1 MMDRM
6 SGRTVCES
14 FLSVME
20 LYAQMSRAE
29 DEALMKSKFSSSI
42 LESLWW
48 KLETGN
54 PEWDVSVAMIL
65 YRFGDSVEK
74 SAEPKFVLIDF
85 SVAIQSIL
93 EHYKGK
99 NLSPRHQR
107 DMYKRLESGKFTIEM
122 VGMTRQRDLDNER
135 VKKQRLAEERAQ
147 IIDSQARRA
156 SLEAKKALAAMKPEG
171 MP

>member
-1 MMDRM
+1 M

-20 LYAQMSRAE
+20 VYAQMSRAE
-29 DEALMKSKFSSSI
+29 DEALMKSKYSSSI

-48 KLETGN
+48 EFETGN

-65 YRFGDSVEK
+65 DRFEDLVEK

-99 NLSPRHQR
+99 SLSPRHQQ
-107 DMYKRLESGKFTIEM
+107 DTYKRLEYGKFTIEM
-122 VGMTRQRDLDNER
+122 AGMTRQRDLDNER

-147 IIDSQARRA
+147 IVDSQARRA
-156 SLEAKKALAAMKPEG
+156 LVETKKALAAIKPEG
-171 MP
+171 TP